1 MIITGEKGSA
11 DPAAVSKLREFI
23 LEYESLL
30 LNWLVPSSQ
39 SRVSASIEQAGG
51 IHNRW
56 VI

>member
-1 MIITGEKGSA
+1 MTIAGKECSA
-11 DPAAVSKLREFI
+11 VAAVVSKLSEFI
-23 LEYESLL
+23 HEYEALL
-30 LNWLVPSSQ
+30 WSGPVMSSQ